1 MQRESD
7 LSSRQ
12 VWTTSQGPGGS
23 WTAQRKES
31 PAKLRAS
38 QRLPMRKGTA
48 SGAEGFKVVWE
59 AEHFREIKGPLFSV
73 PGSVILGSGFYNSR
87 FRVFIFLFLIPW
99 LWILF

>member
-23 WTAQRKES
+23 WTARRKES

-38 QRLPMRKGTA
+38 QRLPVRKGTA
-48 SGAEGFKVVWE
+48 WGAEGVKEEWE
-59 AEHFREIKGPLFSV
+59 AEHFREIKGPRFSV
-73 PGSVILGSGFYNSR
+73 LGAVILGSGLYNSG
-87 FRVFIFLFLIPW
+87 FRVFIFMFLIPW